1 VISLEKQALRSR
13 RLDAMLTVSNPAR
26 PRQLLV
32 FRMSGHRQQQHAL
45 IALSEVRVAGVVAL
59 GSHDDRG
66 WFVVVVQC
74 PSMIAQLRARRIVL
88 AIDRRATCVDTS
100 RPARRRE
107 RVEPPEA
114 RPGPTA

>member
-1 VISLEKQALRSR
+1 VISLEQQALRPR
-13 RLDAMLTVSNPAR
+13 RLAAMLTVSNPAR
-26 PRQLLV
+26 PRQLFV
-32 FRMSGHRQQQHAL
+32 FGMSGHRQQQHAL
-45 IALSEVRVAGVVAL
+45 IALSEVHVSGVVAL
-59 GSHDDRG
+59 GSQDDRG
-66 WFVVVVQC
+66 WLVVVRC

-100 RPARRRE
+100 MPARRRE

>member
-1 VISLEKQALRSR
+1 
-13 RLDAMLTVSNPAR
+13 MLTVSNPAR

-66 WFVVVVQC
+66 WLVVADC
-74 PSMIAQLRARRIVL
+74 PSMNAQRRARRVVL
-88 AIDRRATCVDTS
+88 AIDRRATCGVAS
-100 RPARRRE
+100 
-107 RVEPPEA
+107 
-114 RPGPTA
+114 GPTA